1 MERKLTL
8 LCSTGTMVSRY
19 NGFDYRRAIRH
30 VSSFVSEGLCDGA
43 ELMMLPFYYDKT
55 DEVIRAFRE
64 TGVNVPV
71 THIEKQVGTLL
82 SDAAAAAEDDAG
94 LAADIRAEAEELFRL
109 NCDTAAR
116 AGSKAAVL
124 HLWGGLNSDSHVEYN
139 TDALG
144 GLIVTAE
151 EFGLKLLVENVPC
164 TTYDPL
170 TNWRALGRHLSR
182 CGLVFDTRFATFH
195 RQAKETLSDPGIAA
209 RIRHVHIGDVRGE
222 APDFSAIHPI
232 YQPGDGTADFPMIAK
247 MLRKIGYGGSVTL
260 ESPAMNGSGIVT
272 AALKKSLAYI
282 GGLICS

>member
-19 NGFDYRRAIRH
+19 NGFDFRRAIRH
-30 VSSFVSEGLCDGA
+30 VSSFISEGLCDGA

-55 DEVIRAFRE
+55 DEVIRMFRE
-64 TGVNVPV
+64 AGVPVPV
-71 THIEKQVGTLL
+71 THCEKEVGTLL
-82 SDAAAAAEDDAG
+82 SDSGAAADEDAA
-94 LAADIRAEAEELFRL
+94 LAARLRAEAEELFRL
-109 NCDTAAR
+109 NCDAAAR
-116 AGSKAAVL
+116 AGSAMMVL

-144 GLIVTAE
+144 GLIEAAGQY
-151 EFGLKLLVENVPC
+151 GLKLLVENVPC
-164 TTYDPL
+164 TTHDPL
-170 TNWRALGRHLSR
+170 TNWRALGRHLSK

-232 YQPGDGTADFPMIAK
+232 YQPGDGIADFPMIAK

-272 AALKKSLAYI
+272 AARKKSLAYI
-282 GGLICS
+282 GRLMCS